1 MIATLRNNHLPFAYV
16 SISLFL
22 STSLNPLSYPP
33 PPLLKNIWTKIW
45 ILDRELAFHLPSWLW
60 RLKHFPSATWDV
72 FEPLFLLVL
81 LPFLFSWF
89 VLPFHQF
96 RLLPD
101 VPVRIKLLHAFISFF
116 LFFSLWLLFFFPSTC
131 YFCSIPPPR
140 IVLDP
145 TANIQLVYVSHLTL
159 CKDKTP
165 PSFKCEWVIA
175 KIKNL
180 KKNVKNKHQKK
191 NGKENS
197 LNKTK

>member
-131 YFCSIPPPR
+131 YFCSIPPPPYRARSDCKYPISVR
-140 IVLDP
+140 I
-145 TANIQLVYVSHLTL
+145 
-159 CKDKTP
+159 
-165 PSFKCEWVIA
+165 SFNPLQRQDSTIVQVWMSNS
-175 KIKNL
+175 KN
-180 KKNVKNKHQKK
+180 
-191 NGKENS
+191 
-197 LNKTK
+197 

>member
-1 MIATLRNNHLPFAYV
+1 MF
-16 SISLFL
+16 
-22 STSLNPLSYPP
+22 
-33 PPLLKNIWTKIW
+33 
-45 ILDRELAFHLPSWLW
+45 
-60 RLKHFPSATWDV
+60 
-72 FEPLFLLVL
+72 
-81 LPFLFSWF
+81 
-89 VLPFHQF
+89 Q
-96 RLLPD
+96 
-101 VPVRIKLLHAFISFF
+101 F
-116 LFFSLWLLFFFPSTC
+116 LFFSPLPWIHFPTPPSPPQKHLNKNLNFGPRTCLPSSVLAVAFETFPISNLGCIRAPLPACLVTIPIFMIRSSFPSIPSVAGRSCPDKAPPCIHFFLSIFFSLIIIFFPLHLLLLFYS
-131 YFCSIPPPR
+131 PPR